1 MTEKAA
7 AVVAAS
13 WGFAL
18 RRTVMLRLDMRSNRI
33 LPVWGLT
40 KIVSILE
47 PKDSILLNT
56 QGPAEQLDLTVDSI
70 GHVITGHVTPCN

>member
-1 MTEKAA
+1 
-7 AVVAAS
+7 
-13 WGFAL
+13 
-18 RRTVMLRLDMRSNRI
+18 MLRLDMRSNRI